1 MAVSMSSPESLLQA
15 AVNRLLARMGSGMAD
30 AAAAV
35 AVIAQDA
42 PDRLRQ
48 EWELFREEVQ
58 MEAERLD
65 AESSSS
71 NNVEPGESPP
81 SASSDPLGKTDHPGG
96 ASDRSAQQRI
106 DDLRTQ
112 VSALSSRIEEPG

>member
-1 MAVSMSSPESLLQA
+1 MSSPESLLQA
-15 AVNRLLARMGSGMAD
+15 TVNRLLARVGSGMAD

-35 AVIAQDA
+35 AVIAQDT

-48 EWELFREEVQ
+48 EWKLLREEVQ
-58 MEAERLD
+58 VEAERLD
-65 AESSSS
+65 AESCSS
-71 NNVEPGESPP
+71 NNVERGESPP
-81 SASSDPLGKTDHPGG
+81 SASSDPLEKTDHPGG
-96 ASDRSAQQRI
+96 TSDRSAQQRI